1 MSRAEPEAI
10 QPRPS
15 VPSPRPSDGGPSAAT
30 APSAAQREVQS
41 AAARL
46 RRRRRLHD
54 LAVRTASVCGVLVVW
69 EVGARGISPLLF
81 APPSRILAAGAQMI
95 ASGELWPYLALSF
108 RVAAIG
114 LLLGA
119 VVGIAAGVLIA
130 RVRLLDLSLEP
141 FVIALYSTPMV
152 ALIPLVVIW
161 AGFGDAGKI
170 VVIFLFAVFPILLN
184 TYQGVHGV
192 DARLLEVARSFRSS
206 ERALWGDVILPSALP
221 FIVAGLRLALGR
233 ALIGMVIADLY
244 TSVSGIGYLIVR
256 YAQNLQIDRLLVPV
270 VILSITGV
278 VLVQGLRWLE
288 TRIAPWQFAGR
299 DD

>member
-1 MSRAEPEAI
+1 MNGEAAI
-10 QPRPS
+10 AVSTQQQ
-15 VPSPRPSDGGPSAAT
+15 A
-30 APSAAQREVQS
+30 VQA

-54 LAVRTASVCGVLVVW
+54 ALIRAVSVCVVLAIW
-69 EVGARGISPLLF
+69 EVGARAISPLLF
-81 APPSRILAAGAQMI
+81 APPSRIIVAGVQMI
-95 ASGELWPYLALSF
+95 ASGELWPYLSLSF

-114 LLLGA
+114 MLLA
-119 VVGIAAGVLIA
+119 TVVGIVAGVAIA

-170 VVIFLFAVFPILLN
+170 VVIFLFSVFPVLLN
-184 TYQGVHGV
+184 TYQGVRGV
-192 DARLLEVARSFRSS
+192 DARLLEVARSFRTS

-221 FIVAGLRLALGR
+221 FIVAGVRLALGR

-278 VLVQGLRWLE
+278 TLVQALRWVE
-288 TRIAPWQFAGR
+288 MRIAPWQFAGR

>member
-1 MSRAEPEAI
+1 MNT
-10 QPRPS
+10 
-15 VPSPRPSDGGPSAAT
+15 GAAT
-30 APSAAQREVQS
+30 AASAQQLAVQT

-54 LAVRTASVCGVLVVW
+54 VSVRALSVCAVLILW
-69 EVGARGISPLLF
+69 ELGARGISPLLF
-81 APPSRILAAGAQMI
+81 APPSRIVAAGVQMV
-95 ASGELWPYLALSF
+95 ASGELWPYLSLSF

-114 LLLGA
+114 MLLGT
-119 VVGIAAGVLIA
+119 VVGIAAGVAIA

-161 AGFGDAGKI
+161 AGFGDSGKV

-184 TYQGVHGV
+184 TYQGVRGV
-192 DARLLEVARSFRSS
+192 DVRLLEVARSFRTS
-206 ERALWGDVILPSALP
+206 ERALWSDVILPSALP
-221 FIVAGLRLALGR
+221 FIVAGVRLALGR

-278 VLVQGLRWLE
+278 VLVQGLRWVEL
-288 TRIAPWQFAGR
+288 RIAPWQFAGH

>member
-1 MSRAEPEAI
+1 MSMAEGTA
-10 QPRPS
+10 
-15 VPSPRPSDGGPSAAT
+15 
-30 APSAAQREVQS
+30 APSASQRAVQT

-54 LAVRTASVCGVLVVW
+54 LGVRSAAVAGVLAVW

-81 APPSRILAAGAQMI
+81 APPSRIIAAGAQMM

-108 RVAAIG
+108 RVAAVGMLAATI
-114 LLLGA
+114 
-119 VVGIAAGVLIA
+119 VGIAAGVLIA

-192 DARLLEVARSFRSS
+192 DVRLLEVARSFRSS

-270 VILSITGV
+270 IILSITGV
-278 VLVQGLRWLE
+278 ALVQALRWLE
-288 TRIAPWQFAGR
+288 MRIAPWQFAGR

>member
-1 MSRAEPEAI
+1 MNGQAAVLSTQQRA
-10 QPRPS
+10 
-15 VPSPRPSDGGPSAAT
+15 
-30 APSAAQREVQS
+30 VQ
-41 AAARL
+41 AAASRL

-54 LAVRTASVCGVLVVW
+54 AIVRVASVCAVLAIW
-69 EVGARGISPLLF
+69 EAGAREMSPLLF
-81 APPSRILAAGAQMI
+81 APPSRILAAGVQMI
-95 ASGELWPYLALSF
+95 GSGELWPYLSLSF
-108 RVAAIG
+108 RVAAAG
-114 LLLGA
+114 MLLGT

-161 AGFGDAGKI
+161 AGFGDVGKT
-170 VVIFLFAVFPILLN
+170 VVIFLFAVFPVLLN
-184 TYQGVHGV
+184 TYQGVRGV
-192 DARLLEVARSFRSS
+192 DSRLLEVARSFRTS

-221 FIVAGLRLALGR
+221 FIVAGVRLALGR

-244 TSVSGIGYLIVR
+244 TSISGIGYLIVR

-270 VILSITGV
+270 VILSLTGV
-278 VLVQGLRWLE
+278 TLVQALRWVE
-288 TRIAPWQFAGR
+288 MRIAPWQFAGR

>member
-1 MSRAEPEAI
+1 M
-10 QPRPS
+10 Q
-15 VPSPRPSDGGPSAAT
+15 
-30 APSAAQREVQS
+30 
-41 AAARL
+41 AAASRL

-54 LAVRTASVCGVLVVW
+54 ALVRVASVCAVLTIW
-69 EVGARGISPLLF
+69 EAGARAISPLLF
-81 APPSRILAAGAQMI
+81 APPSRIVVAGVAMI
-95 ASGELWPYLALSF
+95 ASGELWPYLSLSF

-114 LLLGA
+114 MLLGTI
-119 VVGIAAGVLIA
+119 VGVAAGVLIA

-161 AGFGDAGKI
+161 AGFGDSGKI
-170 VVIFLFAVFPILLN
+170 VVIFLFAVFPVLLN
-184 TYQGVHGV
+184 TYQGVRGV
-192 DARLLEVARSFRSS
+192 DARLLEVARSFRTS

-221 FIVAGLRLALGR
+221 FIVAGVRLALGR

-278 VLVQGLRWLE
+278 TLVQALRWVE
-288 TRIAPWQFAGR
+288 MRIAPWQFAGR

>member
-1 MSRAEPEAI
+1 MTAG
-10 QPRPS
+10 
-15 VPSPRPSDGGPSAAT
+15 VPLRESPAAA
-30 APSAAQREVQS
+30 APSAAQQAVQ
-41 AAARL
+41 AAAGRL

-54 LAVRTASVCGVLVVW
+54 LAVRAASVCAVLIVW
-69 EVGARGISPLLF
+69 EIGARGISPFLF
-81 APPSRILAAGAQMI
+81 APPSRIIAAGAQMI

-114 LLLGA
+114 MLLGI
-119 VVGIAAGVLIA
+119 VVGIAAGVMIA
-130 RVRLLDLSLEP
+130 RVRLLDLALEP

-192 DARLLEVARSFRSS
+192 DGRLLEVARSFRSS

-221 FIVAGLRLALGR
+221 FIIAGLRLALGR

-270 VILSITGV
+270 VILSVTGV
-278 VLVQGLRWLE
+278 ALVQGLRWLE
-288 TRIAPWQFAGR
+288 MRIAPWEFAGR

>member
-1 MSRAEPEAI
+1 VNVRAALAGAVSAQQRAVQEAASR
-10 QPRPS
+10 Q
-15 VPSPRPSDGGPSAAT
+15 
-30 APSAAQREVQS
+30 
-41 AAARL
+41 

-54 LAVRTASVCGVLVVW
+54 AVVRTASVCAVLAVW
-69 EVGARGISPLLF
+69 ELGARAVSPLLF
-81 APPSRILAAGAQMI
+81 APPSRIVVAGVQMVAA
-95 ASGELWPYLALSF
+95 GELWPYLSLSF
-108 RVAAIG
+108 RVAAVG
-114 LLLGA
+114 MLLGL
-119 VVGIAAGVLIA
+119 VVGIAAGVAIA

-161 AGFGDAGKI
+161 AGFGEGGKI
-170 VVIFLFAVFPILLN
+170 VVIFLFAVFPVLLN
-184 TYQGVHGV
+184 TYQGVRGV
-192 DARLLEVARSFRSS
+192 DARLLEVARSFRSP

-221 FIVAGLRLALGR
+221 FIIAGVRLALGR

-278 VLVQGLRWLE
+278 VLVQLLRWLE
-288 TRIAPWQFAGR
+288 VRIAPWQFAGR